1 MKHVN
6 RRNYY
11 RLLHIQHD
19 APAEVIKASYRT
31 IMQKLKQHPDLG
43 GDPENAS
50 FLNDAYATLINT
62 KKRVEY
68 DRKQEIAKKSGYVYR
83 SQAKTSTQKKHNQ
96 SARYSD
102 FGPAYCPFCQVSAPG
117 KTLRGDVITN
127 CRVCESPLMPV
138 RKISHE
144 GDSKR
149 SVKRTPVQGQ
159 IQFWSSWPQSKAEI
173 GEIQNLSP
181 MGLKFLFANKLPLNS
196 LIKIDS
202 QGLRAVSRVVSCLHS
217 THQQLSGYSI
227 SAEFITLDYKETRG
241 ACVSERV

>member
-50 FLNDAYATLINT
+50 FLNDAYTTLINT

-68 DRKQEIAKKSGYVYR
+68 DRKQAISKKSGYVYR
-83 SQAKTSTQKKHNQ
+83 SQAKTSTQKKHNR
-96 SARYSD
+96 SVRYSD

-117 KTLRGDVITN
+117 KTLRGDVIAN

-149 SVKRTPVQGQ
+149 SVKRTSVRGQ
-159 IQFWSSWPQSKAEI
+159 IQFWSSWPQSIAET
-173 GEIQNLSP
+173 GKIQNLSP
-181 MGLKFLFANKLPLNS
+181 MGLKFLYVNRLPLNS

-202 QGLRAVSRVVSCLHS
+202 QGLKAVGRVVSCLRS
-217 THQQLSGYSI
+217 TNRQIQGYCI
-227 SAEFITLDYKETRG
+227 STEFITLNYNETRG
-241 ACVSERV
+241 ACVSEIV